1 MNGATK
7 TGRFG
12 IGQLQK
18 LNLMNKHK
26 EVLVAFIVFMLF
38 LYVMVFFA
46 PTSCMNFFAPI
57 ENRELSFLEIAQVL
71 LLLLTV
77 RLAWIQL
84 KKNIGKNIQIS
95 LLWLILMVVL
105 LVVVLEETDYGLHYY
120 DFLSGNASYYSN
132 INGTFRNVHNQGNNN
147 TLIKTIILIAQIIF
161 FGVFPLFNR
170 SFGKKV
176 FNKKYA
182 IYFWVITFA
191 TLLLY
196 TFYKNYFTT
205 DIVNALKISQLFAE
219 TRELGYY
226 LLLLVF
232 ISVFKQEFG
241 SFHLSR
247 SFDE

>member
-1 MNGATK
+1 
-7 TGRFG
+7 
-12 IGQLQK
+12 
-18 LNLMNKHK
+18 MNKHK
-26 EVLVAFIVFMLF
+26 EVLVAFIVLMLS